1 MEILEMKNT
10 TSESK
15 NLLDGLHRILNI
27 KEESV
32 T

>member
-10 TSESK
+10 VSDIKMS
-15 NLLDGLHRILNI
+15 LDKPNTMLEI